1 MHIIDEMQTAI
12 RRKAAMSK
20 ETLALSQL
28 DPVAIVADGEFV
40 WTLGMVQS
48 IWQGLIDRDHE
59 EICARRPSERFKSR
73 RLDAKAQ

>member
-28 DPVAIVADGEFV
+28 APVG
-40 WTLGMVQS
+40 
-48 IWQGLIDRDHE
+48 H
-59 EICARRPSERFKSR
+59 RRR
-73 RLDAKAQ
+73 R